1 MGSIISEQQPDLV
14 VVACN
19 TASTLLLPHL
29 RSRFRVPFVGT
40 VPAIKPACAMS
51 QTRMF
56 SVLGTEAT
64 VQREY
69 TQGLINDFAAGCE
82 VTLVGSAS
90 LAGIAEA
97 SLRLEFVDGP
107 GYHCGGDCA
116 VLWEK
121 DGRRTDVV
129 VLACTHYPLL
139 LERLVRLA
147 PWPVVWLDP
156 AAAIACRV
164 VDLLGPAREHA
175 VRAPAN
181 AVFSSGRRAP
191 DALAVF
197 GILPPKLDHGRGSAS
212 GSWEASSH
220 PGRRSPG

>member
-1 MGSIISEQQPDLV
+1 MSGIIDEQQPDLV

-40 VPAIKPACAMS
+40 VPAIKPACAIS
-51 QTRMF
+51 QTRMV

-69 TQGLINDFAAGCE
+69 TQGLIKDFAAGCE

-97 SLRLEFVDGP
+97 SLRLEAVDEAAIAAEIAP
-107 GYHCGGDCA
+107 CF
-116 VLWEK
+116 LEK
-121 DGRRTDVV
+121 EGRRTDVV

-147 PWPVVWLDP
+147 PWPVTWLDP

-175 VRAPAN
+175 PPLPAN

-191 DALAVF
+191 DALARF
-197 GILPPKLDHGRGSAS
+197 GIVPSR
-212 GSWEASSH
+212 E
-220 PGRRSPG
+220 